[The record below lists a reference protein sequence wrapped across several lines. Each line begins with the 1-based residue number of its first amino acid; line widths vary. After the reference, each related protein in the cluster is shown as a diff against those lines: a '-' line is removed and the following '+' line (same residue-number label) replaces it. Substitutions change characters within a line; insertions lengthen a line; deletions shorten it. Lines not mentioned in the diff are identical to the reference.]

1 MSLNRTL
8 RFDGMPRAYRR
19 EGIDR
24 VRPPSEKCRTAKPIS
39 HRKASPSPDRDHPT
53 PHRGALMPRTIS
65 PLSER
70 ALSRRALTLLAS
82 LAAAMALLSAPQ
94 PAAADT
100 GPVVI
105 GDFEHGTDPW
115 FPVTT
120 SGATATLTTTTDAP
134 AGGTASARVQANA
147 PSGTVE
153 MARGVPSLD
162 LRRLDLSVRSAQ
174 LTGLVLRLVDST
186 GQAHQQ
192 TLALSPG
199 TQWQKLSVTTFAG
212 GAQYVH
218 WGGANDGVWHGPL
231 TQISLL
237 IDAFRISP
245 GPAVTLDVDD
255 VIAQGPPPPLAIR
268 PTTLGNA
275 FTTGDTVSFGVD
287 TAATSLNWSA
297 RDAYGA
303 VVAAGS
309 GTPAQLGNTISLG
322 TLGTGWYT
330 VDIAAVQPD
339 GTTVN
344 GGTDVS
350 VLPATTL
357 RERRVGAATHYGG
370 RWPTASAPLLGK
382 AGLGFAR
389 DEAYW
394 SEVERVKGTYAF
406 PSRVE
411 NADAAL
417 RATGV
422 DFLQVLDYGNTL
434 YHQGEAPATDEGRA
448 GFAGYAQASVDH
460 FGTARAAYEVWNEW
474 NIRDVTGPAGATPQN
489 YVALL
494 AATATKVKATHP
506 DATLAGPA
514 LAPMNDWQ
522 GWLDG
527 FIAAGGL
534 DHIDAFSTHPYNF
547 TAEPEAFRTHVAILR
562 QKLAAA
568 GHPDMPI
575 WFTEHGWYTTQ
586 NPPGVAPGVQA
597 RNLARAQLL
606 GLGDGIGRYTVYD
619 FKDDGTNPADAE
631 HNFGMIRNEVDAR
644 GAYVPK
650 PAFTAE
656 GVLTRQTAERP
667 VRAVLSLGT
676 GRYGVEFGPR
686 TGESADTRMQ
696 ALWALTPQTWSVQ
709 ATGSVTVTNLYGGT
723 TVLEPDAGGRVH
735 VSVGAE
741 PIYLQ
746 GALGQVATTSPFSL
760 AVTGAIGGSAPDA
773 TWHIAN
779 PGTAARILSLVSD
792 GLTTQATVPAGATQD
807 VAAALAPAQ
816 VGQRTWTAVVREG
829 GHAIGVLTADAQVV
843 PALQLTGE
851 HSLSAAGT
859 DVLRLKVLNRST
871 HAVRLDGVTWTVGG
885 SRGTA
890 LADAQVAG
898 GATAVQDVP
907 LTAFGAWSAT
917 VSGPATDTAS
927 GVVVAASS
935 VAVDVPYQPVKID
948 GVVDRAV
955 EKLPAQTLG
964 KDEQVITG
972 WKGPHDLSGSL
983 WITHD
988 DSRLYLTAQIV
999 DDVQAQP
1006 ARDAAIWQG
1015 DSLQLGSSPGWPGES
1030 GRPVGEVGT
1039 ALTDAGPVD
1048 LTRWL
1053 PVSGGTDGIATMV
1066 KRDEKTKT
1074 TTYELAAT
1082 WAALGVDPASRIM
1095 AATIAI
1101 NDNDGSGRRGWSTW
1115 GKGVAEA
1122 KDPSLFHALR
1132 LMPPG
1137 GDEVDLSTQARTVCL
1152 PSGGAVAVDVTN
1164 RELLAAGVRI
1174 TTPWGRKEFR
1184 DVPPGTRV
1192 SETFP
1197 TGSVS
1202 LPAGKVTVDAS
1213 VAAASGQPS
1222 YQRRQVPYPPI
1233 DCP

>member
-1 MSLNRTL
+1 ML
-8 RFDGMPRAYRR
+8 
-19 EGIDR
+19 
-24 VRPPSEKCRTAKPIS
+24 
-39 HRKASPSPDRDHPT
+39 
-53 PHRGALMPRTIS
+53 RTIS

-70 ALSRRALTLLAS
+70 ALPRRTLALLTS
-82 LAAAMALLSAPQ
+82 LAAVAALLSVPQ
-94 PAAADT
+94 PAAADP

-105 GDFEHGTDPW
+105 GDFEQGTTPW

-120 SGATATLTTTTDAP
+120 GGATATLTTTTNAP
-134 AGGTASARVQANA
+134 AGGTAAARIQANA

-153 MARGVPSLD
+153 MARGIPSLD

-199 TQWQKLSVTTFAG
+199 TQWQQLSVTTFAG
-212 GAQYVH
+212 GTQYIH

-231 TQISLL
+231 KQISLL

-255 VIAQGPPPPLAIR
+255 VVVQGPPPLAIK
-268 PTTLGNA
+268 PTTLGNV

-287 TAATSLNWSA
+287 TAATSLRWSA
-297 RDAYGA
+297 RDAYGG
-303 VVAAGS
+303 VVATGS

-330 VDIAAVQPD
+330 VDITAVQPD

-350 VLPATTL
+350 VLPATTV
-357 RERRVGAATHYGG
+357 RERRIGAATHYGG
-370 RWPTASAPLLGK
+370 LWPGTSAPLLGK

-394 SEVERVKGTYAF
+394 SEVERVRGTYVF
-406 PSRVE
+406 PARVE
-411 NADAAL
+411 SATAAL
-417 RATGV
+417 RATDV
-422 DFLQVLDYGNTL
+422 DFLQILDYGNAL
-434 YHQGEAPATDEGRA
+434 YHAGEAPATDAGRA

-460 FGTARAAYEVWNEW
+460 FGTAHAAYEVWNEW
-474 NIRDVTGPAGATPQN
+474 NIRDVNGPAGATPQN

-494 AATATKVKATHP
+494 AATAARVKATHP

-527 FIAAGGL
+527 FISAGGL
-534 DHIDAFSTHPYNF
+534 DHLDAFSTHPYNF
-547 TAEPEAFRTHVAILR
+547 TAEPETFRTHVATLR
-562 QKLAAA
+562 QKFAAA
-568 GHPDMPI
+568 GHPDLPI
-575 WFTEHGWYTTQ
+575 WFTEHGWYTTP
-586 NPPGVAPGVQA
+586 NPPGVTPAVQA

-606 GLGDGIGRYTVYD
+606 SLGDGIGRYTVYD
-619 FKDDGTNPADAE
+619 FKDDGTNPTDPE
-631 HNFGMIRNEVDAR
+631 HNFGMIRNEADVR

-650 PAFTAE
+650 PAFTAQ

-676 GRYGVEFGPR
+676 GRYGVEFGRR

-723 TVLEPDAGGRVH
+723 TVVEPDTSGRVH

-741 PIYLQ
+741 PVYLR
-746 GALGQVATTSPFSL
+746 GALGTVTTGSPFSL
-760 AVTGAIGGSAPDA
+760 AVTGAVGGSAPDA

-779 PGTAARILSLVSD
+779 TGTSARPLSLVSD

-829 GHAIGVLTADAQVV
+829 GHAIGVLTAAAQVL

-851 HSLSAAGT
+851 HALNAAGA
-859 DVLRLKVLNRST
+859 DVLRLRVRNRGT
-871 HAVRLDGVTWTVGG
+871 HAVRLDGVTWTLGG
-885 SRGTA
+885 SQGTV

-917 VSGPATDTAS
+917 VSGPATDSVS
-927 GVVVAASS
+927 GIVVAASS
-935 VAVDVPYQPVKID
+935 VAVDVPYQTIQVD
-948 GVVDRAV
+948 GVLDPALRN
-955 EKLPAQTLG
+955 LPAQTLG
-964 KDEQVITG
+964 EDEQVITG
-972 WKGPHDLSGSL
+972 WQGPQDLGGSL

-988 DSRLYLTAQIV
+988 DSRLYLTAQLV
-999 DDVQAQP
+999 DDVHAQP
-1006 ARDAAIWQG
+1006 ARGTDIWQG
-1015 DSLQLGSSPGWPGES
+1015 DSLQVGSSPGWPGEG
-1030 GRPVGEVGT
+1030 GRPVGEVGS
-1039 ALTDAGPVD
+1039 ALTDVGPVD

-1053 PVSGGTDGIATMV
+1053 PVGGGTDGVTAVV
-1066 KRDEKTKT
+1066 KRDEQTKT

-1082 WAALGVDPASRIM
+1082 WAAVGVDPASRIM
-1095 AATIAI
+1095 AATIAV
-1101 NDNDGSGRRGWSTW
+1101 NENDGSGRRGWSTW
-1115 GKGVAEA
+1115 GRGVAEA

-1137 GDEVDLSTQARTVCL
+1137 GDEVDLSTRART
-1152 PSGGAVAVDVTN
+1152 
-1164 RELLAAGVRI
+1164 
-1174 TTPWGRKEFR
+1174 
-1184 DVPPGTRV
+1184 
-1192 SETFP
+1192 
-1197 TGSVS
+1197 
-1202 LPAGKVTVDAS
+1202 
-1213 VAAASGQPS
+1213 
-1222 YQRRQVPYPPI
+1222 I
-1233 DCP
+1233 DRP